1 MEDFNSKD
9 EVKEIKISRRQ
20 FLKILLSA
28 AIVFIF
34 GSLLFPLSYIRRR
47 EEDPGLEPKPAPEP
61 ISIGPVIPKI
71 YGVLPTDSRFI
82 AVLGWRFKPED
93 TIVMHRISCRTV
105 FRDANYLTYE
115 VPSETIGALKVI
127 KVKQRHLF

>member
-1 MEDFNSKD
+1 MEDFNSRD

-47 EEDPGLEPKPAPEP
+47 GEDPGPEPKPAPEP
-61 ISIGPVIPKI
+61 PSIGPVIPKI
-71 YGVLPTDSRFI
+71 YGFLPTDSRSI
-82 AVLGWRFKPED
+82 AFLGWRFKPED

-115 VPSETIGALKVI
+115 VSSETIGGLKVI

>member
-1 MEDFNSKD
+1 LEDFNSKD

-20 FLKILLSA
+20 FLKILLCS

-47 EEDPGLEPKPAPEP
+47 GEDPGPEPKPAPEP
-61 ISIGPVIPKI
+61 PSIGPVIPKI
-71 YGVLPTDSRFI
+71 YGVLPVDSRSI
-82 AVLGWRFKPED
+82 TVLGWRFKPED
-93 TIVMHRISCRTV
+93 TMVMHRISCRTV

-115 VPSETIGALKVI
+115 VPSETIGGLKI
-127 KVKQRHLF
+127 MKVKQRHLF

>member
-47 EEDPGLEPKPAPEP
+47 GEDRGPEPKPAPEP
-61 ISIGPVIPKI
+61 PSIGPVIPKT
-71 YGVLPTDSRFI
+71 YGILAADSRSL

-93 TIVMHRISCRTV
+93 TIVMHKIGCRTE

-115 VPSETIGALKVI
+115 VPSETIGRLKVI
-127 KVKQRHLF
+127 KVKPRHLF